1 MYTDLTQENVKD
13 YRAKGANHLFGLL
26 YNQYLGQITNERF
39 IEEANQIS
47 TYLNEYVRNI
57 YECIHK
63 EIPVLL
69 YLDILDTDNME
80 DIGLEGITKKE
91 ALKQVKET
99 IHNFYLVYLAKNFS
113 LKKLGLSRKFLT

>member
-57 YECIHK
+57 YECIPK

-80 DIGLEGITKKE
+80 DIGLEDITKEE
-91 ALKQVKET
+91 ALKQVKEA
-99 IHNFYLVYLAKNFS
+99 IHNFYLV
-113 LKKLGLSRKFLT
+113 